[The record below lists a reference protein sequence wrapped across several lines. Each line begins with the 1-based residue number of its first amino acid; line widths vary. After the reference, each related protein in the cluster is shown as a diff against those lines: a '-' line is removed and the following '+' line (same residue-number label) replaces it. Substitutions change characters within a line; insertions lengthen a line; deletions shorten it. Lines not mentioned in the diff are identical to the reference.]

1 MLAQPDA
8 TFSRLLAP
16 GLTVEARDPIVLV
29 EDFNQDG
36 TPDMAVFDAG
46 VYDLKVGKERERGSI
61 RVAQ

>member
-1 MLAQPDA
+1 M
-8 TFSRLLAP
+8 
-16 GLTVEARDPIVLV
+16 LV